1 MSITHRDH
9 IPTPPGGTSSLTAFL
24 EELNGLTMNEI
35 LTKARDK
42 ARELRSQGPGAARQW
57 LLGR

>member
-24 EELNGLTMNEI
+24 SELEGLTTAEMA
-35 LTKARDK
+35 TKIRDK
-42 ARELRSQGPGAARQW
+42 ARELRSQGPGATRQW